1 MTTTGSV
8 AAVQRRAM
16 TSTERAQATRRRRQD
31 GLTLVKVE
39 VLEEELDVLVQHG
52 LLRTGERHD
61 PDAIAGSLYGLFPAA
76 FRALADGTLR
86 VKAPTP
92 KILAPSLAS

>member
-1 MTTTGSV
+1 
-8 AAVQRRAM
+8 VQRRAL
-16 TSTERAQATRRRRQD
+16 TSTERPQATRRRKQD

-39 VLEEELDVLVQHG
+39 VLEEELDVLVPHG

-61 PDAIAGSLYGLFPAA
+61 PDSIAGSLYGLFPAA
-76 FRALADGTLR
+76 FRALADGSLR